1 MSQNKIL
8 NKTNFKIWSRLGMR
22 ATFGLAALE
31 LGNTVD
37 KLMVLT
43 GDVSTSAGLDRFKK
57 KFPDKYLDVGIAE
70 QNLIG
75 IGAGL
80 ASEGFNVITTTFAPF
95 QTIRCCEQIKV
106 NLGYMKQKICM
117 VGLASGLALG
127 TLGYT
132 HCCIEDVG
140 ILRSIP
146 NLTIIS
152 PADSGEA
159 VKAVLASLEHKNS
172 VYIRLTGGANIDQIY
187 EDDYSFKIGQSIT
200 LKEGND
206 ISIFAT
212 GTMVKVALDCSKI
225 LSKSNINAEVINV
238 HTIKPIDIN
247 KVNESAK
254 KSKLIISIEEHN
266 IIGGLGSAIAE
277 CLAGI
282 KNSPEQIFFG
292 INDSYSEGGDYNFLK
307 QKFNLTPNFISTKI
321 ISKFK

>member
-1 MSQNKIL
+1 
-8 NKTNFKIWSRLGMR
+8 MR
-22 ATFGLAALE
+22 ATFGVAALE
-31 LGNTVD
+31 LGNSVD
-37 KLMVLT
+37 KLMILT

-127 TLGYT
+127 TFGYT

-152 PADSGEA
+152 PADSTEA

-200 LKEGND
+200 LKEGKD
-206 ISIFAT
+206 ISIFAS
-212 GTMVKVALDCSKI
+212 GTMVKIALDCAKI
-225 LSKSNINAEVINV
+225 LGKNDIAAEVVNM

-254 KSKLIISIEEHN
+254 KSKLIVSIEEHN

-307 QKFNLTPNFISTKI
+307 QKFNLTSNCISINI
-321 ISKFK
+321 ISKFKRS